1 MRHLPILSEPHG
13 EQRLKYSRQLEL
25 YKFGCR
31 VSGGAQPQVMAP
43 VLLAEYG
50 VEERKGG
57 KDGRGGAHPV
67 RLSELPMKFLPNHL
81 FAPAPIKRIVDGGEV
96 TKGTWAIEQGSRRTS
111 VTMKVDAHDHIY
123 SSIFTVTKDCRR
135 RLQTIVAG
143 ARIRGEVTEDL
154 VRRFQTKV
162 AGAWLRGEVA
172 GQGYIISHHTQ
183 LRATMEKAFRTY
195 GCGNTAP
202 IRSPFGYLKP
212 PEPAASDN
220 RLIFSRDERSTLC
233 TEHTNRKRGNSFL
246 ADCEKSGEANH
257 RPTQANAKRGPHLP
271 LCFEESTT
279 RLDSYPHT

>member
-1 MRHLPILSEPHG
+1 
-13 EQRLKYSRQLEL
+13 
-25 YKFGCR
+25 
-31 VSGGAQPQVMAP
+31 
-43 VLLAEYG
+43 
-50 VEERKGG
+50 
-57 KDGRGGAHPV
+57 
-67 RLSELPMKFLPNHL
+67 
-81 FAPAPIKRIVDGGEV
+81 
-96 TKGTWAIEQGSRRTS
+96 
-111 VTMKVDAHDHIY
+111 
-123 SSIFTVTKDCRR
+123 
-135 RLQTIVAG
+135 
-143 ARIRGEVTEDL
+143 L

-279 RLDSYPHT
+279 RLV

>member
-1 MRHLPILSEPHG
+1 
-13 EQRLKYSRQLEL
+13 
-25 YKFGCR
+25 
-31 VSGGAQPQVMAP
+31 
-43 VLLAEYG
+43 
-50 VEERKGG
+50 
-57 KDGRGGAHPV
+57 
-67 RLSELPMKFLPNHL
+67 MKFLPNHL
-81 FAPAPIKRIVDGGEV
+81 FAPAPIKCIVDGGEV
-96 TKGTWAIEQGSRRTS
+96 IKGTWAIEQGSRRTS

-183 LRATMEKAFRTY
+183 LRATMETAFRTY
-195 GCGNTAP
+195 GCGNAAP

-246 ADCEKSGEANH
+246 ADCEKSGEAKH

-279 RLDSYPHT
+279 RLD

>member
-1 MRHLPILSEPHG
+1 M
-13 EQRLKYSRQLEL
+13 
-25 YKFGCR
+25 
-31 VSGGAQPQVMAP
+31 
-43 VLLAEYG
+43 
-50 VEERKGG
+50 
-57 KDGRGGAHPV
+57 
-67 RLSELPMKFLPNHL
+67 
-81 FAPAPIKRIVDGGEV
+81 
-96 TKGTWAIEQGSRRTS
+96 KGTWAIEQGSRRTS

-246 ADCEKSGEANH
+246 ADCEKLGEANH

-279 RLDSYPHT
+279 RLD